1 MGRVKKVLGVL
12 LAALLL
18 VILSFGIYFRVAVV
32 IDPPEPESLEALDFL
47 RHERDTNFYTSENN
61 WLRKSKSGL
70 WEMYLEGEAF
80 ERGAVKGIL
89 AREMIYTQEKAFLE
103 QIQTMIPSVFYLHFL
118 KYFIAW
124 FNRGLDEHITEEYQL
139 EIYGVSH
146 AASDRFSHA
155 GPAYLRF
162 LNYHAAHDIGHAVHN
177 MGMVGCTSFAAWDTS
192 SHDSLMIIGRN
203 FDFYVGEAFAREKIV
218 AFMNPEKG
226 HKFMFVTWAG
236 MIGVVSG
243 MNEKG
248 LTVTI
253 NAASSAIPLGAKTPV
268 SLLAREILQYAQNIE
283 EALQIAE
290 QRETFVAETFLI
302 GSALDRKAILIE
314 KSSEKMDVFSV
325 GGDLLVCAN
334 HFQSEA
340 FENETLNIENIRTSS
355 SPYRHQRVEELL
367 SQKQPINHLKA
378 AAILRDQKGLGGED
392 IGMGNE
398 KAINQL
404 IAHHSI
410 IFKPDELLV
419 WVSTQPYQLGEYIA
433 YDLKQVFS
441 LEGFPDHQ
449 TGIHQ
454 EFLTIPPDPFLF
466 SEEYKQFKAYRD
478 LSRQIISETAC
489 KNCTPLDEDF
499 IGSFIET
506 NPAYYRTYELVGDY
520 FKSRK
525 RFEKALFYFT
535 TALEKEVTSLSDV
548 ERIQQKRLQCQ
559 NRK

>member
-1 MGRVKKVLGVL
+1 MHRAKKGLGFL
-12 LAALLL
+12 LATLLL
-18 VILSFGIYFRVAVV
+18 VILSFGVYFRVAVV
-32 IDPPEPESLEALDFL
+32 IDPPEPANLAALDFVRL
-47 RHERDTNFYTSENN
+47 ERDTNFYTSENN

-89 AREMIYTQEKAFLE
+89 AREMIHTQEKAFLE
-103 QIQTMIPSVFYLHFL
+103 QIQTMIPSMFYLHFL

-124 FNRGLDEHITEEYQL
+124 FNRGLDAHIPIEYQL

-155 GPAYLRF
+155 GPAYLRL

-192 SHDSLMIIGRN
+192 SQDSLMIIGRN

-236 MIGVVSG
+236 MMGVVSG

-248 LTVTI
+248 LTVTL
-253 NAASSAIPLGAKTPV
+253 NAASSAVPLGAKTPV
-268 SLLAREILQYAQNIE
+268 SILAREILQYAQNIE
-283 EALQIAE
+283 EALQIAK
-290 QRETFVAETFLI
+290 QRDTFVSESFLI
-302 GSALDRKAILIE
+302 GSAMDKQAILIE
-314 KSSEKMDVFSV
+314 KSSERLDVYRV
-325 GGDLLVCAN
+325 DDDVLVCAN
-334 HFQSEA
+334 HFQSAA
-340 FENETLNIENIRTSS
+340 FENEILNMENIRTSS

-378 AAILRDQKGLGGED
+378 AAILRDQKGMGGKD
-392 IGMGNE
+392 IGLGNE

-404 IAHHSI
+404 IAHHSV

-433 YDLKQVFS
+433 YDLNQVFKLS
-441 LEGFPDHQ
+441 EFPNHQ
-449 TGIHQ
+449 TGIHLDR
-454 EFLTIPPDPFLF
+454 FTIPPDPFLF
-466 SEEYKQFKAYRD
+466 SEEHKQFKAFRA
-478 LSRQIISETAC
+478 LSQQILTETAC
-489 KNCTPLDEDF
+489 KNCSPLNGDF
-499 IGSFIET
+499 IRSFIET
-506 NPAYYRTYELVGDY
+506 NPEFYRTYELVGDY
-520 FKSRK
+520 YKSCNLYER
-525 RFEKALFYFT
+525 ALSYYSA
-535 TALEKEVTSLSDV
+535 ALQKEVTTLQDV
-548 ERIQQKRLQCQ
+548 ERIRQKHLQCEK
-559 NRK
+559 RK